1 MKTEIWKWSNLSC
14 YVQESVNLTPQFL
27 GAVTALAWL
36 GSLSFPD
43 VQSSSSDV
51 THDHCNFSQVVRC
64 FSKLPANLTIV
75 KQEQLYHGGQRHSSD
90 TSTSGENQKPIEWG
104 PLMSHCFLS
113 YWKCIL
119 CTLKY
124 LHDNSPHPF
133 SSGSSSSNYPLGAAP
148 HPTDDTVAVGAI
160 NVLGLAQCC
169 LDSLDMAGPDL
180 AVLIECLAVLVP
192 KVQLLSCF
200 IVSCCC

>member
-1 MKTEIWKWSNLSC
+1 M
-14 YVQESVNLTPQFL
+14 QESVNLTPQFL

-75 KQEQLYHGGQRHSSD
+75 KQDRLYHGGQRHSSD